1 MRRPNLWRIS
11 QVPTVV
17 PSRVRM
23 HVNHEPLGSGST
35 SVILRRQAAQV
46 LHFGA
51 GSLWQFGLA
60 TVAVIKPVAVDKLL
74 VRYLVDAH
82 TEIVN
87 VAVLRP
93 IPAPAGSADR
103 HVPIDQHSPKV
114 WARARQEEK
123 LLAPLLEHSTRQD
136 RARVAKA
143 LNLSDRQIRR
153 KLRRYEALRSV
164 EAFLPFRRGPLLGS
178 TQVDPEIERLMDEQI
193 RLAFKVSPDIGVDDL
208 LPIIATAA
216 AALDLPAPGRS
227 TVSRRLRA
235 ARRNVSLFP
244 SSLRRELSNQRR
256 PVRSRIETGAP
267 LSVVEID
274 HTIADVHLIEAQ
286 TGATIGRPVLTMAID
301 RATRVILGL
310 LLSLEAPSQLSI
322 GLCLHHATFSKDAWL
337 KGLGLSE
344 ACWPGFGLA
353 TTIISDNGQEFHG
366 KAFRRAAQVYG
377 IDIQYRPLGHPAA
390 GGIIERAI
398 GTFMTKVR
406 LLPGAS
412 YSKLLGKKPRQ
423 ALRGARM
430 TLKELELYLARQVS
444 AYHKSPHGTLEVPPV
459 LAWERAWRTDDS
471 ILTPS
476 LPSDSEHFLITFLP
490 GEWRTVSRE
499 GIALHSLRYRSP
511 DLIPHIFGGCKQ
523 MVRFD
528 PRDMS
533 RVYLE
538 TRTEYVVAELADGPA
553 IPFSLWEWREIRDKA
568 VAGHRVRHP
577 ERLAEE
583 LIANR
588 AMIQELAH
596 RNAPGAARR
605 VVRQSQWFPEQAPRA
620 KHAQILK
627 ARASRKS
634 LACRVDGE
642 ELW

>member
-1 MRRPNLWRIS
+1 MP
-11 QVPTVV
+11 
-17 PSRVRM
+17 
-23 HVNHEPLGSGST
+23 VNQEPLGPVST
-35 SVILRRQAAQV
+35 PRILPRQAAQV
-46 LHFGA
+46 LHFGT
-51 GSLWQFGLA
+51 GSLWQFGIA
-60 TVAVIKPVAVDKLL
+60 TVAVIKAVAADKLL
-74 VRYLVDAH
+74 VRYLRDAH

-87 VAVLRP
+87 VGVLRP
-93 IPAPAGSADR
+93 IPSATDSAAR

-114 WARARQEEK
+114 WARAREEER
-123 LLAPLLEHSTRQD
+123 LLAPLLVEHSTQQD

-143 LNLSDRQIRR
+143 LALSDRQVRR
-153 KLRRYEALRSV
+153 KLRRYEAVRSV
-164 EAFLPFRRGPLLGS
+164 EAFLPFRRGPLRGS
-178 TQVDPEIERLMDEQI
+178 TQMDPEIERLMDEQI
-193 RLAFKVSPDIGVDDL
+193 RTAFKLSPDIGIDDL
-208 LPIIATAA
+208 LPLIAA
-216 AALDLPAPGRS
+216 AASALELPAPARS
-227 TVSRRLRA
+227 TVSRRLRVG
-235 ARRNVSLFP
+235 RRNVSLFP
-244 SSLRRELSNQRR
+244 SSLRRELLNQRR

-274 HTIADVHLIEAQ
+274 HTIADVHLMEPQ
-286 TGATIGRPVLTMAID
+286 TGATIGRLVLTMAID

-322 GLCLHHATFSKDAWL
+322 GLCLHHAAFPKDAWL

-344 ACWPGFGLA
+344 ACWPGFGLP
-353 TTIISDNGQEFHG
+353 TTIISDNGREFHG
-366 KAFRRAAQVYG
+366 KAFRRSAQVYG
-377 IDIQYRPLGHPAA
+377 IEVQYRPFGYPAA

-444 AYHKSPHGTLEVPPV
+444 AYHKSPHGTLEVSPV
-459 LAWERAWRTDDS
+459 LAWERAWQTEDTV
-471 ILTPS
+471 LTPC

-499 GIALHSLRYRSP
+499 GIALYSLRYRSP
-511 DLIPHIFGGCKQ
+511 DLVPHIFGGCKQ

-528 PRDMS
+528 PGDMS
-533 RVYLE
+533 RVFLE
-538 TRTEYVVAELADGPA
+538 TRTEYIVAELADGPA

-588 AMIQELAH
+588 AIIQELAQ
-596 RNAPGAARR
+596 RKAPGAARR
-605 VVRQSQWFPEQAPRA
+605 VVRQSQWFPDELPRT
-620 KHAQILK
+620 KHAHILK

-642 ELW
+642 EPW

>member
-1 MRRPNLWRIS
+1 MRM
-11 QVPTVV
+11 QV
-17 PSRVRM
+17 
-23 HVNHEPLGSGST
+23 NQEPLG
-35 SVILRRQAAQV
+35 VLRTPRALPRQAAQV

-51 GSLWQFGLA
+51 GSLWQCGVA

-74 VRYLVDAH
+74 VRHLIDAH

-87 VAVLRP
+87 VGVLRP
-93 IPAPAGSADR
+93 IPAPTDSATR

-114 WARARQEEK
+114 WARAREEER
-123 LLAPLLEHSTRQD
+123 LLAPLLEHSTQQD

-143 LNLSDRQIRR
+143 LALSDRQVRR

-164 EAFLPFRRGPLLGS
+164 EAFLPFRRGPLPGS

-193 RLAFKVSPDIGVDDL
+193 RTALKLSPDIGVDDL
-208 LPIIATAA
+208 LPIIAAA
-216 AALDLPAPGRS
+216 GAALHLPAPGRS
-227 TVSRRLRA
+227 TVSRRLRV

-244 SSLRRELSNQRR
+244 SSLRRELLKQRR
-256 PVRSRIETGAP
+256 PVRSHIETGAP
-267 LSVVEID
+267 LSAVEID
-274 HTIADVHLIEAQ
+274 HTIADVHLIEPQ

-310 LLSLEAPSQLSI
+310 LLSLEAPSQLSV
-322 GLCLHHATFSKDAWL
+322 GLCLHHGTFPKDAWL
-337 KGLGLSE
+337 KGLGLTE
-344 ACWPGFGLA
+344 GCWPGFGLPA
-353 TTIISDNGQEFHG
+353 TIISDNGQEFHG
-366 KAFRRAAQVYG
+366 RAFRRAAQVYG
-377 IDIQYRPLGHPAA
+377 IEVQYRPLGCPAA

-423 ALRGARM
+423 ALHGARL

-444 AYHKSPHGTLEVPPV
+444 AYHKSPHGTLEVPPE
-459 LAWERAWRTDDS
+459 LAWERAWQTEDTV
-471 ILTPS
+471 LTPS
-476 LPSDSEHFLITFLP
+476 LPSDREHFLITFLP

-511 DLIPHIFGGCKQ
+511 DLIPHIFAGCKQ

-533 RVYLE
+533 RVFLE
-538 TRTEYVVAELADGPA
+538 TRTEYIVAELADGPA

-605 VVRQSQWFPEQAPRA
+605 VVRQSQWFPEQLART
-620 KHAQILK
+620 KHARILK
-627 ARASRKS
+627 ARASRES

-642 ELW
+642 EQW